1 MSNPIEILGQ
11 LHREVSERHDIG
23 YRAWLDKITTLS
35 LAALTA
41 LVSLQ
46 SMYVPRSHRAIW
58 LLCVVWGSLAVAVL
72 AGLLALFGEARAHQ
86 IYRIRLREQI
96 LSTMQGLRASGAPDP
111 TTAEFLQMLQKVPY
125 NRPKLYLVA
134 AAAAAGSLGAGVSVL
149 AVFAA
154 LNLWP

>member
-1 MSNPIEILGQ
+1 MSNPIEILGNLQ
-11 LHREVSERHDIG
+11 RELSERHDIS

-46 SMYVPRSHRAIW
+46 NTYVPRSHRAIW
-58 LLCVVWGSLAVAVL
+58 LLCAVWGSLAVAVL

-86 IYRIRLREQI
+86 IYRIRLRDT
-96 LSTMQGLRASGAPDP
+96 LLPAMQSLRSSGAPAP
-111 TTAEFLQMLQKVPY
+111 TTPEFLQMLQQVPY
-125 NRPKLYLVA
+125 NRPKLYLVSA
-134 AAAAAGSLGAGVSVL
+134 AIAAGGLGGAVSML